1 MVMAV
6 GQVGSTSTAASP
18 RETGTQDPAK
28 STLAKLRTLQGLGR
42 RLDAH
47 DPGLTQQAAAQL
59 LSELFYKPMLAEMRS
74 FPFGRSLGGGGLA
87 EDTFGQQLDQRIADT
102 VAASDPALVQ
112 QIARRL
118 QKRTPSKL
126 IDPPKTDAQQTT
138 WPLRLQLQAASPSGG
153 AI

>member
-6 GQVGSTSTAASP
+6 GQAGSASTAASP
-18 RETGTQDPAK
+18 RDTGTQDPAK
-28 STLAKLRTLQGLGR
+28 STLATLRTLQGLGR

-74 FPFGRSLGGGGLA
+74 FPFGRSLGCGGFT

-102 VAASDPALVQ
+102 VAASDPALVEQ
-112 QIARRL
+112 VARRL
-118 QKRTPSKL
+118 QKRTPSKP
-126 IDPPKTDAQQTT
+126 IDPPNANAQQTA
-138 WPLRLQLQAASPSGG
+138 WPLQLRLQTASPSGG
-153 AI
+153 AT